1 MVVYHAFHSHFII
14 NYCRGGLSLYVVV
27 LLLAI
32 KSGSNCSFIIGLRNI
47 HAIYNK
53 SQECIIF
60 TTPQLSLLKH
70 TFSN

>member
-47 HAIYNK
+47 HAI
-53 SQECIIF
+53 
-60 TTPQLSLLKH
+60 
-70 TFSN
+70 